1 MVFLIAVFYHS
12 KVANGA
18 AEPGICEG
26 AGPLWYQFDLVNSRL
41 KGQ

>member
-1 MVFLIAVFYHS
+1 MIVMFYRS

-18 AEPGICEG
+18 AEPGLREV
-26 AGPLWYQFDLVNSRL
+26 ARPLWYWFKLANGRS